1 MFQHDTKENRENR
14 IEIDDFSHEVVT
26 EMIVYICTG
35 VAPNLSEMAEEL
47 IGIADKYELERLK
60 KLCEVHIAE
69 NISVE
74 NALTVLKLA
83 DLYRANTLR
92 SISIAFIKNNLTGVL
107 KTPEWKATIG
117 ENLVLILNCCFLK
130 EETD

>member
-26 EMIVYICTG
+26 EMIGYIYTG
-35 VAPNLSEMAEEL
+35 EAPNLSEMAEEL
-47 IGIADKYELERLK
+47 IGIADKYKLERLK

-83 DLYRANTLR
+83 DLYRADTLR
-92 SISIAFIKNNLTGVL
+92 SMSIAFIKNNLTGVL
-107 KTPEWKATIG
+107 KTPEWKETTP
-117 ENLVLILNCCFLK
+117 ENQVLILSCCLLK